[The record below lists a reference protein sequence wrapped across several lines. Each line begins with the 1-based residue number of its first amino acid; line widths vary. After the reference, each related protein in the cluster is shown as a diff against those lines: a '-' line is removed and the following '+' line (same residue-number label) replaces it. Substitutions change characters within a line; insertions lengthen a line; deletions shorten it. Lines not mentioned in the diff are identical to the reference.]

1 MGRLAKRHYEQIH
14 DYVTKIKSLR
24 YIMSHPNENVITQ
37 YNDDK
42 LNDLIVE
49 LKGYC
54 KALQLT
60 LDITA
65 EYIRVLVKVKVID
78 EAKFE

>member
-1 MGRLAKRHYEQIH
+1 MSRLAKRHYEQIH

-24 YIMSHPNENVITQ
+24 YVISHPNENVITQ
-37 YNDDK
+37 YNDYK
-42 LNDLIVE
+42 LNNLVAE
-49 LKGYC
+49 LRGYC

>member
-24 YIMSHPNENVITQ
+24 YIINHPNENVITQ
-37 YNDDK
+37 YNEDK
-42 LNDLIVE
+42 LNNLIVE

>member
-1 MGRLAKRHYEQIH
+1 MLNNLIAE
-14 DYVTKIKSLR
+14 LR
-24 YIMSHPNENVITQ
+24 
-37 YNDDK
+37 
-42 LNDLIVE
+42 
-49 LKGYC
+49 GYC

>member
-1 MGRLAKRHYEQIH
+1 MSRLAKRHYEQIH

>member
-1 MGRLAKRHYEQIH
+1 M
-14 DYVTKIKSLR
+14 
-24 YIMSHPNENVITQ
+24 
-37 YNDDK
+37 

-60 LDITA
+60 LDLTT

>member
-14 DYVTKIKSLR
+14 DYVTRIKGLR
-24 YIMSHPNENVITQ
+24 YIINHPNENVITQ
-37 YNDDK
+37 YNEVM

-49 LKGYC
+49 LRGYC

-60 LDITA
+60 LDLTT
-65 EYIRVLVKVKVID
+65 EYIRVLIKVKVID

>member
-14 DYVTKIKSLR
+14 DYVTRIKSLK
-24 YIMSHPNENVITQ
+24 YIISHPNENVITQ
-37 YNDDK
+37 YNEVM

-60 LDITA
+60 LDLTT